1 MSETSSVESQEPGRP
16 RDGIYS
22 SSRVERSIT
31 VIAIAIASIGLG
43 YLFFTQLWWKTPPDF
58 DCSENF
64 AFSHAGENGELV
76 RTSGLCR
83 WIGVEA
89 YYSDKPRNLLTA
101 NIVGSK
107 PGYELKVS
115 IGPLQ
120 RANGAFIN
128 NVVEPNIR
136 WFGYV
141 IFASEAFIFLSM
153 CLGFFSRLGALVA
166 IGMSTQLTIGLAGIP
181 KPPEWEWSY
190 LLMVL
195 LSIAMFGIAP
205 GRYFGLDRLL
215 RPRLRLLSERGSRL
229 SRLLL
234 AFT

>member
-1 MSETSSVESQEPGRP
+1 MSTPESQGP
-16 RDGIYS
+16 RQPREGIYS

-43 YLFFTQLWWKTPPDF
+43 YLFFTQLWWKAPPDF
-58 DCSENF
+58 DCPKDY

-89 YYSDKPRNLLTA
+89 YYSDKPRSLLKA

-107 PGYELKVS
+107 PGSEIKVP
-115 IGPLQ
+115 IGSLQ

-128 NVVEPNIR
+128 NFVEPNIR

-141 IFASEAFIFLSM
+141 IWASEAFIFLSM

-181 KPPEWEWSY
+181 KPVEWEWSY

-195 LSIAMFGIAP
+195 LSIAMFGLAP

-215 RPRLRLLSERGSRL
+215 RPRLKLLSERGSRL
-229 SRLLL
+229 SRLLV